1 MWFFICSQ
9 VQNTSS
15 QLMRVLIISG
25 HQDCFNGQENMAKVL
40 PLDVPARGSGVDGIR
55 CSQRA
60 GIFFVVGSCVT
71 TDPRQLSEGSW
82 SFPSSEWKPN
92 KRGPHGLQDEAQTP
106 RVVSVV
112 PSLATFYLSLWAP
125 TRSSF
130 CSFPE
135 MSCPLSSWFWVMLPK
150 AWLTPC
156 S

>member
-1 MWFFICSQ
+1 ML
-9 VQNTSS
+9 SS
-15 QLMRVLIISG
+15 PKYIFSTYEGFNNIRSPRL
-25 HQDCFNGQENMAKVL
+25 CFNGQEKMAKVL

-71 TDPRQLSEGSW
+71 TDPGQLSEGSW

-92 KRGPHGLQDEAQTP
+92 DRGPHGLQDEAQTP
-106 RVVSVV
+106 RVVSMM

-130 CSFPE
+130 CNFPE
-135 MSCPLSSWFWVMLPK
+135 MSCSLLLPDFESCFQK
-150 AWLTPC
+150 APLTPC